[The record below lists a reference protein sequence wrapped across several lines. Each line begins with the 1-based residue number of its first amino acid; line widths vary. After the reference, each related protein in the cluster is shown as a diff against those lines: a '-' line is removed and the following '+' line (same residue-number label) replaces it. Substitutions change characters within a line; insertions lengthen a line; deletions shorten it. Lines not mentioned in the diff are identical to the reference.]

1 MTDPID
7 KTLRHWL
14 GAQSPV
20 RWSVPGDNAYDKAT
34 AIWSKPIGRL
44 PRAVVHCRN
53 TDDVRSAIQA
63 ARDCQLPLSVLGGG
77 HDWAGRALAGGIVID
92 LRAMDDV
99 LVSPDRLSARVSG
112 GVRASGILA
121 AAEPYDLAA
130 VTGSV
135 GAVGM
140 AGLTLGGGYG
150 PLIGR
155 FGLALDNLL
164 AAQVVLADGRV
175 VLADPD
181 HEPELFWALRG
192 GGGNFGVVTAMRHR
206 LHSVPSVRSGMLV
219 IPCRSWRT
227 EPAGS
232 MRVASHVA
240 GILSRGSTLRTSEFG
255 NPEALAIVARRQS
268 RRAFEEAPEE
278 SRVFVA
284 DPPADFVD
292 GCLRPL
298 EPALRILDAKPLDI
312 HERRETGGL
321 RKAPLEGAFGK
332 P

>member
-53 TDDVRSAIQA
+53 TDDVRSAIPA

-219 IPCRSWRT
+219 YT
-227 EPAGS
+227 
-232 MRVASHVA
+232 VQ
-240 GILSRGSTLRTSEFG
+240 
-255 NPEALAIVARRQS
+255 IVANR
-268 RRAFEEAPEE
+268 
-278 SRVFVA
+278 
-284 DPPADFVD
+284 
-292 GCLRPL
+292 
-298 EPALRILDAKPLDI
+298 
-312 HERRETGGL
+312 TGRL
-321 RKAPLEGAFGK
+321 HACGK
-332 P
+332 PCSGHSQPGLDTTDERIRESGSACDSRPAPVSSCV